1 MKGPDMF
8 SKPDSERSRQTNN
21 SVLDDAIEA
30 IRNGDRNGMRHLYS
44 ECAQAV
50 YAYAL
55 SILKKPHDAEDALHD
70 CFLQIWE
77 HADSYSSRGKPMA
90 WILTITRNLCFS
102 RLRGMERTDELPE
115 DLAFSD
121 AVEPEQRIVLE
132 TCLRKLDDRE
142 RQIVVL
148 HAVGGLRHR
157 EIASLM
163 KLPLGTVLSRY
174 SRAIGKLREMLI
186 EEGIQ

>member
-1 MKGPDMF
+1 MF
-8 SKPDSERSRQTNN
+8 SVPGSERSGKVNN
-21 SVLDDAIEA
+21 SALDDAIEA
-30 IRNGDRNGMRHLYS
+30 IRSGDKNGMLLLYS

-55 SILKKPHDAEDALHD
+55 SVLKKPHDAEDVLHD

-90 WILTITRNLCFS
+90 WILTITRNLCYS
-102 RLRGMERTDELPE
+102 RLRGQERIEELPE
-115 DLAFSD
+115 DLALPVT
-121 AVEPEQRIVLE
+121 VEPEQRIVLE
-132 TCLRKLDDRE
+132 ACLRKLDDGE

-163 KLPLGTVLSRY
+163 KLPLGTVLSKY
-174 SRAIGKLREMLI
+174 SRAIGKLREMLVK
-186 EEGIQ
+186 EGIR